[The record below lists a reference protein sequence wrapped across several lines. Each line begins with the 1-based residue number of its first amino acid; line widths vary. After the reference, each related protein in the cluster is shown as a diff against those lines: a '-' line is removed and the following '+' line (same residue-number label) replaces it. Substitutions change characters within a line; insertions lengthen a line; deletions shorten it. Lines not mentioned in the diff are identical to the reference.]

1 MLDARPR
8 TLLQFWA
15 RAVVAALPVVA
26 FLLVPAP
33 AGAAPVEPPS
43 VSATVAPGGSTTVQ
57 KTVQTP
63 PIPPRPDIV
72 FLADNTGSMA
82 DAIANVRT
90 NASTI
95 FATVLAAQ
103 PESQFGVALY
113 RDFTDAVPYFLNQ
126 PITANTAAV
135 QAAINTW
142 TASGGGDE
150 PEAQLNALFQLAT
163 DPAVGFR
170 PNSTRVIAWFGDAPG
185 HDPSGGHTLAQT
197 ISALTAAN
205 IRVIAV
211 NTGANRLDLTGQATA
226 ITGATGGVLLSTGS
240 DVAGAILS
248 GLQNLPVAVAPS
260 LGTCHPALTVTF
272 TPATQTVTS
281 GQNATFTETIAVA
294 ANAPQGTSLTCQ
306 VNFLLNGIQVAG
318 FSQTTTIAVPDV
330 TRPVVACQP
339 TTNPSGNNVPRA
351 GENPQSGQNPD
362 GFYQVLAS
370 DNVDPRP
377 QIFVADSASSFVA
390 GPFVSGDKLK
400 ITQAPGATPN
410 SMPGPQDI
418 VAHLQLNGDA
428 LIFARDASGNVSA
441 RVACLVP
448 PPPK

>member
-1 MLDARPR
+1 MARR
-8 TLLQFWA
+8 
-15 RAVVAALPVVA
+15 
-26 FLLVPAP
+26 
-33 AGAAPVEPPS
+33 
-43 VSATVAPGGSTTVQ
+43 
-57 KTVQTP
+57 K
-63 PIPPRPDIV
+63 
-72 FLADNTGSMA
+72 
-82 DAIANVRT
+82 
-90 NASTI
+90 AS
-95 FATVLAAQ
+95 
-103 PESQFGVALY
+103 
-113 RDFTDAVPYFLNQ
+113 
-126 PITANTAAV
+126 
-135 QAAINTW
+135 
-142 TASGGGDE
+142 
-150 PEAQLNALFQLAT
+150 
-163 DPAVGFR
+163 
-170 PNSTRVIAWFGDAPG
+170 
-185 HDPSGGHTLAQT
+185 
-197 ISALTAAN
+197 
-205 IRVIAV
+205 
-211 NTGANRLDLTGQATA
+211 
-226 ITGATGGVLLSTGS
+226 
-240 DVAGAILS
+240 
-248 GLQNLPVAVAPS
+248 
-260 LGTCHPALTVTF
+260 
-272 TPATQTVTS
+272 
-281 GQNATFTETIAVA
+281 VA

-318 FSQTTTIAVPDV
+318 FSQTITIAVPDV